1 LISAQITSQTV
12 ASAFI
17 FNTTALRVEDTFVT
31 NGNIG
36 ITNNGGNLQAVDIN
50 TGGLANSRIFLRTLG
65 VGSDIS
71 VTRVEAEDRGE
82 VFFNSADDIFAA
94 DDIFG
99 LLADD
104 LFVTGEF
111 LSAVANN
118 NAINAFDGVILRTDV
133 DELFI
138 SQPNGGELFINE
150 V

>member
-1 LISAQITSQTV
+1 M
-12 ASAFI
+12 
-17 FNTTALRVEDTFVT
+17 
-31 NGNIG
+31 
-36 ITNNGGNLQAVDIN
+36 
-50 TGGLANSRIFLRTLG
+50 
-65 VGSDIS
+65 GSDIS

-118 NAINAFDGVILRTDV
+118 NAINAFDGVILTTDV
-133 DELFI
+133 DEFFI
-138 SQPNGGELFINE
+138 SQPNGGELFVNE
-150 V
+150 A